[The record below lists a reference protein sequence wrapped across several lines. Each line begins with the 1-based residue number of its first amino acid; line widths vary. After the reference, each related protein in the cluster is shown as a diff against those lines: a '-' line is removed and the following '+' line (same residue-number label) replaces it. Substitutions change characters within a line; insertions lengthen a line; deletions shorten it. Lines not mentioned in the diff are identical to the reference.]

1 MGHSRWDDEQCQ
13 HICGGSNSDS
23 VESDR
28 FGGLHNTWIAKAM
41 AIPAVTEAVFPAMQ
55 AALDNADNREDT
67 TEKLRRP
74 AQQFLQEVRTCAI
87 AQVE

>member
-1 MGHSRWDDEQCQ
+1 
-13 HICGGSNSDS
+13 
-23 VESDR
+23 
-28 FGGLHNTWIAKAM
+28 M